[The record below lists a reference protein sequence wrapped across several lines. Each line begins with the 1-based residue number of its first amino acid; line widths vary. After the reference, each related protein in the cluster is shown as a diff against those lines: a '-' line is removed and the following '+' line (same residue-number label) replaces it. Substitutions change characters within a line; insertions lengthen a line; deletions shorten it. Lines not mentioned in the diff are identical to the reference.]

1 MPTPTHSYTLLSR
14 THTMTRLAIFDLD
27 NTLLAGDSDHAW
39 GEFLCHA
46 GLVDAEEHSSR
57 NDAFYQQYKQGVLD
71 MNEYC
76 EFAIAPVVGL
86 PAQRLAQLHAEF
98 MTAFVEPM
106 MQQTAQALIDEHK
119 AAGDICLIV
128 TATNRF
134 ITGPIAQKL
143 GVHDLIATDLGM
155 TEGVLT
161 GKIAGIPC
169 FQAGKITKLQAWL
182 AAAGDSSL
190 NMENAIFYSDSF
202 NDIPLMDA
210 VGEAVAVDPDDK
222 LRRHAS
228 DKGWRIISLRS
239 G

>member
-1 MPTPTHSYTLLSR
+1 
-14 THTMTRLAIFDLD
+14 MTKLAIFDLD

-46 GLVDAEEHSSR
+46 GLVDADAHRRR

-86 PAQRLAQLHAEF
+86 PATRLAELHAEF
-98 MTAFVEPM
+98 MTLFVEPM
-106 MQQTAQALIDEHK
+106 LQASAQQLIDEHK

-134 ITGPIAQKL
+134 ITGPIADKL
-143 GVHDLIATDLGM
+143 GIEHLIATDLAQV
-155 TEGVLT
+155 TGVLT
-161 GKIAGIPC
+161 GKIDGKPC
-169 FQAGKITKLQAWL
+169 FQAGKITKLESWL
-182 AAAGDSSL
+182 REQGDASL
-190 NMENAIFYSDSF
+190 SMQNAVFYSDSF
-202 NDIPLMDA
+202 NDIPLLEA

-222 LRRHAS
+222 LRQHAR

>member
-1 MPTPTHSYTLLSR
+1 
-14 THTMTRLAIFDLD
+14 MTKLAIFDLD

-39 GEFLCHA
+39 GEYLCHA
-46 GLVDAEEHSSR
+46 GLVDADEHRRR

-86 PAQRLAQLHAEF
+86 PVSRLTELHAEF
-98 MTAFVEPM
+98 MTLFVEPM
-106 MQQTAQALIDEHK
+106 LQDSAQALIDDHK

-134 ITGPIAQKL
+134 ITGPIADRF
-143 GVHDLIATDLGM
+143 GIDHLIATDLAQVA
-155 TEGVLT
+155 GVLT
-161 GKIAGIPC
+161 GEIDGKPC
-169 FQAGKITKLQAWL
+169 FQAGKIGKLESWL
-182 AAAGDSSL
+182 RAQDDASL
-190 NMENAIFYSDSF
+190 SMQNAVFYSDSF
-202 NDIPLMDA
+202 NDIPLLEA

-222 LRRHAS
+222 LRQHAS
-228 DKGWRIISLRS
+228 DRGWRIISLRS